1 MHRFTFSYEAVL
13 KMKNTSII
21 ILQKMKKNI
30 FERSFFQDHVITQY
44 GSKSTKGFPFEMNK
58 ENNQKHLNS
67 SRRVEKRKTNQMN
80 IFILAKK
87 EILRNLTI

>member
-1 MHRFTFSYEAVL
+1 
-13 KMKNTSII
+13 
-21 ILQKMKKNI
+21 
-30 FERSFFQDHVITQY
+30 
-44 GSKSTKGFPFEMNK
+44 MNK
-58 ENNQKHLNS
+58 ENNQKHLNG